1 MHHALALALVAH
13 QEQERA
19 SKAAENQK
27 EGDGDDDFHGGVG
40 SVCIGGLRDSILRRD
55 CCRIARGDIVMPIR
69 CRVRWVPLA
78 ATLIVAVIGV
88 SLGQWQSRRGDQKRA
103 IQSRMS
109 ERWGAPVIDLV
120 GAAVQLD
127 IEQGEYRHVRVKGEF
142 VSSWT
147 SYLDNRPYRGVP
159 GFHVLTPFKI
169 AGLDEAVLV
178 KRGWTPRDIDDR
190 TRISVLPPPVGEVE
204 IEGVLRRD
212 AGHLLQLGTAPAPR
226 AGAIMQNLDIP
237 AYAAASGLKL
247 APFLIEQGGAMQDGL
262 VRDWPAPSLGIERH
276 RGYAVQWYALA
287 MMAIIFFVV
296 TGVRSGK
303 K

>member
-1 MHHALALALVAH
+1 
-13 QEQERA
+13 
-19 SKAAENQK
+19 
-27 EGDGDDDFHGGVG
+27 
-40 SVCIGGLRDSILRRD
+40 
-55 CCRIARGDIVMPIR
+55 MPIR

-78 ATLIVAVIGV
+78 ATLIVAVTGV
-88 SLGQWQSRRGDQKRA
+88 ALGQWQTRRGDEKQA

-109 ERWGAPVIDLV
+109 ERRDAPVIELAG
-120 GAAVQLD
+120 GAAQLD
-127 IEQGEYRHVRVKGEF
+127 IEQSEYRHVRVRGEF
-142 VSSWT
+142 ISSWT
-147 SYLDNRPYRGVP
+147 SYLDNRPYHGAP

-178 KRGWTPRDIDDR
+178 KRGWTPRAIDDR
-190 TRISVLPPPVGEVE
+190 TRIAVPPPPIGEVE

-212 AGHLLQLGTAPAPR
+212 AGHLLQLGAAPAPH

-247 APFLIEQGGAMQDGL
+247 APFLIEQNGAMQDGL
-262 VRDWPAPSLGIERH
+262 VRDWPAPALDIERH
-276 RGYAVQWYALA
+276 HGYAVQWYALA
-287 MMAIIFFVV
+287 MTVIVFFAV